1 MVDTLDDGVWVE
13 LGMVD
18 AQDLLSVVEL
28 TVMDVLGG
36 GCLCSIQQRRQ
47 NDHLVRLQF
56 VAEVEVVAV
65 PDGLAGFG
73 DPADHSVVYLA
84 RAEEGAAQ
92 SEALITLESHGVS
105 GQSSGLCHFIFSSS
119 GKITSKFSLNMLDC
133 LNNRSSALPRTSSRI
148 LSKRRCDPA
157 PLRTTASINSS
168 WSQECP
174 KAIIRNRL
182 ILDRILR
189 EVSLLPTQS
198 PPPPDVPCRGFGL
211 LTTDRSRDPEPE
223 GENSDDDGRKLCANL
238 ALPFPISCKST
249 VATSSRATTSTR
261 CLRSGGPAAPSLS
274 KPSSSSQ
281 APEPSA
287 QPSKPDGS
295 HVKLLLTVPH
305 TFVGQRVSQENRTEY
320 LVKWQGDLCSGV
332 APVMW
337 VKDEEVRV
345 AARLDRL

>member
-1 MVDTLDDGVWVE
+1 MSE
-13 LGMVD
+13 ERHI
-18 AQDLLSVVEL
+18 A
-28 TVMDVLGG
+28 
-36 GCLCSIQQRRQ
+36 R
-47 NDHLVRLQF
+47 
-56 VAEVEVVAV
+56 
-65 PDGLAGFG
+65 
-73 DPADHSVVYLA
+73 DHS
-84 RAEEGAAQ
+84 Q
-92 SEALITLESHGVS
+92 ESGTTGS
-105 GQSSGLCHFIFSSS
+105 TKSLDL
-119 GKITSKFSLNMLDC
+119 TSKPSDSQQSAC
-133 LNNRSSALPRTSSRI
+133 PSSVISKHVATVKSCSRKT
-148 LSKRRCDPA
+148 LRKRRKFRCYRVR
-157 PLRTTASINSS
+157 RTDFYDTRS
-168 WSQECP
+168 

-182 ILDRILR
+182 ILDRILT

-198 PPPPDVPCRGFGL
+198 PPSSDVPCRGFPL
-211 LTTDRSRDPEPE
+211 LTTDRGRDPEPE
-223 GENSDDDGRKLCANL
+223 SENSDDDGRKLCANL
-238 ALPFPISCKST
+238 ALPFPIICKST
-249 VATSSRATTSTR
+249 VAASSRATSTR

-281 APEPSA
+281 TPEPSA